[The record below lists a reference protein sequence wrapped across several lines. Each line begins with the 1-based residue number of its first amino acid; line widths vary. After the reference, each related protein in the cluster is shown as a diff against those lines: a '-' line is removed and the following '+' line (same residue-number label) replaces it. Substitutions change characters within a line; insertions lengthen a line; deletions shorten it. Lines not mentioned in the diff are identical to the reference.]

1 MLLFTLS
8 FFPLPNVIAGLPKDD
23 IAQWQLIK
31 DEFFIDTNNFKVTKT
46 NINFWIR
53 EKNYSMRRLSINCKN
68 LTESESFRGKK
79 TLKYPISPKTI
90 KHEIVNQLC
99 FLTEVEGFKSERRK
113 PSWAKRIILIDKK
126 NKEIIE
132 EKKKEKINLSNE
144 SINEKQVDETTKN
157 NSKANNNN
165 NKFKL
170 NNLFRFLTNP

>member
-8 FFPLPNVIAGLPKDD
+8 VFPLPNAIAGLPKDD

-53 EKNYSMRRLSINCKN
+53 EKNYSMRRLSINCNN
-68 LTESESFRGKK
+68 LTESESYRGKN
-79 TLKYPISPKTI
+79 TPKYPISPKTI

-99 FLTEVEGFKSERRK
+99 FLTEVEGFNSERRK

-132 EKKKEKINLSNE
+132 EKKKEKMNVLNE
-144 SINEKQVDETTKN
+144 PINETKIDETTEN
-157 NSKANNNN
+157 NSKVKIKK
-165 NKFKL
+165 KFKL
-170 NNLFRFLTNP
+170 NNLFRFLNNP